1 MKTEEALWN
10 VLRGKCIPY
19 KKASKNKLAEVVK
32 ENAELKRL
40 LRLAVDDLM
49 EFMNNLC
56 ESTEEN
62 SCYSPCAMCLNQFNC
77 EDGEYLGVKWLHL
90 IEAEKLLE
98 GKEDK
103 NP

>member
-1 MKTEEALWN
+1 MADRLLIDEE
-10 VLRGKCIPY
+10 
-19 KKASKNKLAEVVK
+19 NK
-32 ENAELKRL
+32 ELKRL

-90 IEAEKLLE
+90 NEAEKLL
-98 GKEDK
+98 GDKE
-103 NP
+103 